1 PMNLGMGKIVEI
13 VLAPLFRE
21 EDVALAPED
30 NGLRLMLPQERLPLG
45 IKLNVGP
52 VVIEEIKLDALG
64 VWTFHKVV
72 VHVPV
77 IRTNQLLI
85 GLRGG
90 VEPLRGRGLEN
101 RAICL
106 FGLPAAGFP
115 VIAAKLVPCRRKADL
130 VGIGVLNEEPFE
142 PLGMPTDDT
151 ESDRAAV
158 VLNVQT

>member
-1 PMNLGMGKIVEI
+1 MNLGMGKIVEI

-52 VVIEEIKLDALG
+52 VVVEEIKLDALG

-77 IRTNQLLI
+77 IRTNQLRV
-85 GLRGG
+85 GMPRG
-90 VEPLRGRGLEN
+90 VDDLDRCGLEK
-101 RAICL
+101 RAISDS
-106 FGLPAAGFP
+106 
-115 VIAAKLVPCRRKADL
+115 KLRV
-130 VGIGVLNEEPFE
+130 F
-142 PLGMPTDDT
+142 
-151 ESDRAAV
+151 
-158 VLNVQT
+158 Q